1 MERTVLDTQ
10 GEGRSE
16 SALAAPTVAEA
27 FARTVRAY
35 PDRVAL
41 RTRGGEREITW
52 GEYGALADRF
62 AQALLE
68 LGAKRGDT
76 IALMLT
82 NRPEFHIADSAAL
95 SLGATPF
102 SLYQTLAPDQI
113 AYQLTDSNAR
123 VLVTEPAFLDN
134 VLEAR
139 KSVPGLE
146 HVVLVDGE
154 AGEGVLSFDALFG
167 TEGDSEEIARARGA
181 VQPDDLLTLIYTSGT
196 TGPPKG
202 VQITHGNIMSAMHA
216 LEEAIDFP
224 EGSRVVSYLPMA
236 HIAERATGHYLPIVL
251 AHTVTCCPNPREVI
265 AYLPEVRAT
274 WFFAVPRIWEKLKA
288 GLEAK
293 MEAEQDAERKRAL
306 DWALAVGHKKVRLEQ
321 EGNDVPAELAEEHR
335 KADELVLSKIREQLG
350 LDEAE
355 ILYVGAA
362 PTPLPVL
369 EFFHAIGIPVAE
381 LWGLSES
388 CGCGTVNLPGKI
400 KLGSVGQ
407 VTPGMELE
415 LAYDGEILIRGPQIM
430 KGYRN
435 MPDETA
441 DAIDGEGWLHTG
453 DIGEIDDEG
462 YVKIVDRKKELIIT
476 AGGKNISPAN
486 LEAKLKAH
494 SLVGTACTIGDQ
506 RPFVSAL
513 VVLDPDVAPAW
524 AAQQGIED
532 TSLEALASDERVVAE
547 IQTAVDAVN
556 EQVSNVEAIKKFTVL
571 SRDWL
576 PGGEELTPTMKLK
589 RKPIAQKYASE
600 IEAMYT
606 R

>member
-10 GEGRSE
+10 RDE

-27 FARTVRAY
+27 FARMVRAV

-41 RTRGGEREITW
+41 RTRAGAREITW
-52 GEYGALADRF
+52 SEYGDLVDRLALGLR
-62 AQALLE
+62 ALG
-68 LGAKRGDT
+68 LGRGDT

-82 NRPEFHIADSAAL
+82 NRPEFHLSDSAAL
-95 SLGATPF
+95 ALGATPF

-113 AYQLTDSNAR
+113 AYQLSDSGAR
-123 VLVTEPAFLDN
+123 IVVTEPAFLEG

-139 KSVPGLE
+139 NSAPAVE
-146 HVVLVDGE
+146 HVVLVDAD
-154 AGEGVLSFDALFG
+154 AGADGGLLSFELLLQ
-167 TEGDSEEIARARGA
+167 TEGDVEEVALARAA
-181 VQPDDLLTLIYTSGT
+181 VEPEDLLTLIYTSGT

-251 AHTVTCCPNPREVI
+251 GHTVTCCPNPREVL
-265 AYLPEVRAT
+265 AYLPEVRPT

-288 GLEAK
+288 G
-293 MEAEQDAERKRAL
+293 MEAHIEAEEDAERRRAFKWAL
-306 DWALAVGHKKVRLEQ
+306 DVGHKRVELERDRK
-321 EGNDVPAELAEEHR
+321 EMPAELAAEHE
-335 KADELVLSKIREQLG
+335 KADGLVLSKIRAQLG

-362 PTPLPVL
+362 PTPMPVL
-369 EFFHAIGIPVAE
+369 EFFHAIGVPVAE

-400 KLGSVGQ
+400 KLGTVGQ
-407 VTPGMELE
+407 VTPGMELKF
-415 LAYDGEILIRGPQIM
+415 ADDGEILIRGPQIM

-435 MPDETA
+435 MPDQTA
-441 DAIDGEGWLHTG
+441 DAIDDEGWLHTG

-462 YVKIVDRKKELIIT
+462 YVRIVDRKKELIIT

-494 SLVGTACTIGDQ
+494 PLVGTACTIGDQ

-513 VVLDPDVAPAW
+513 VVLDPDLAPAW
-524 AAQQGIED
+524 ATQQGID
-532 TSLEALASDERVVAE
+532 DASLGALAGDERVRAE
-547 IQTAVDAVN
+547 IQSAVDDVN
-556 EQVSNVEAIKKFTVL
+556 AQVSNVEAIKKFTVL
-571 SRDWL
+571 SEDWL
-576 PGGEELTPTMKLK
+576 PGGDELTPTMKLK
-589 RKPIAQKYASE
+589 RKPIAEKYASQ
-600 IEAMYT
+600 IEAMYQ